1 MVGTRGVSE
10 ISSVRRCNTGTVR
23 SQAFTWAA
31 PPTRCLFYGPV
42 HALCVAFLHLSRRA
56 DKLMALS
63 ASPGML
69 KRGGVSQGALGTTQE
84 GRWRA
89 DPQAHSLS
97 DSLSESS
104 LCHYAQAKTMTG
116 VDITGS
122 AGQYTTL
129 QAYHF
134 ACVLGVREEC
144 RGSAAAR
151 PDGEW
156 LGAACSLPSPQ
167 VWEGPQT
174 LGEFLNARRSLSSP
188 S

>member
-1 MVGTRGVSE
+1 
-10 ISSVRRCNTGTVR
+10 
-23 SQAFTWAA
+23 
-31 PPTRCLFYGPV
+31 
-42 HALCVAFLHLSRRA
+42 
-56 DKLMALS
+56 
-63 ASPGML
+63 
-69 KRGGVSQGALGTTQE
+69 
-84 GRWRA
+84 
-89 DPQAHSLS
+89 
-97 DSLSESS
+97 
-104 LCHYAQAKTMTG
+104 MTG

-174 LGEFLNARRSLSSP
+174 LGEFLNTRRSLSSP